1 MTKRYRQ
8 TILWPR
14 DKDRQYYDQEI
25 DRQYYDQEIKTRQ
38 YYNQEIKT
46 DNTMTKR

>member
-25 DRQYYDQEIKTRQ
+25 DRQYYDQEIKT
-38 YYNQEIKT
+38 
-46 DNTMTKR
+46 DNTIRDKDRQ

>member
-1 MTKRYRQ
+1 MKRDRQ
-8 TILWPR
+8 YYDQR

-25 DRQYYDQEIKTRQ
+25 
-38 YYNQEIKT
+38 KT

>member
-1 MTKRYRQ
+1 MTKKIK
-8 TILWPR
+8 TDNTMTR

-25 DRQYYDQEIKTRQ
+25 
-38 YYNQEIKT
+38 KT

>member
-1 MTKRYRQ
+1 MKTDNTMTKRKRQ

-25 DRQYYDQEIKTRQ
+25 DRQNY
-38 YYNQEIKT
+38 
-46 DNTMTKR
+46 KR

>member
-1 MTKRYRQ
+1 MTDN
-8 TILWPR
+8 TMTSR

-25 DRQYYDQEIKTRQ
+25 
-38 YYNQEIKT
+38 KT